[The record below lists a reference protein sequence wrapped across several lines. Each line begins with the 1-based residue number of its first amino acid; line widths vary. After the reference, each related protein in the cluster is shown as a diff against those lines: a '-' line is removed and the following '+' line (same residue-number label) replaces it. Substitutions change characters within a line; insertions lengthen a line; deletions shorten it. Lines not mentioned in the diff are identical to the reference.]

1 VAVDGSKFRGQNSKK
16 NNYNEKKV
24 KDHLGYIDRQVDKCQ
39 VDKYLTELEMLDKE
53 EKEADGTVIDY

>member
-24 KDHLGYIDRQVDKCQ
+24 KDHLGYIDRQVDK
-39 VDKYLTELEMLDKE
+39 YLTELEMLDKE